1 MSAENKVQGVSLEH
15 CKNSSPLSRGYWQV
29 LNGVP
34 VEKIKELS
42 ESQKESIRKYIQAST
57 NGKSIYQIAQEI
69 GVGSPTCS
77 ELYRTKKQYKRA
89 FLKTIGKSQQIEKHA
104 MITKSQKELLD
115 YLKSKKEP
123 INASV
128 CARDMKINVLNAFSR
143 LQRLEK
149 KGKVRKIKKN
159 SFVTWEI
166 AGRSQSK

>member
-1 MSAENKVQGVSLEH
+1 M
-15 CKNSSPLSRGYWQV
+15 

-34 VEKIKELS
+34 IEAVKELS

-69 GVGSPTCS
+69 GVGSLTCS
-77 ELYRTKKQYKRA
+77 ELHRTKKQYKRA
-89 FLKTIGKSQQIEKHA
+89 FLKTAGKSQQVEKHIA
-104 MITKSQKELLD
+104 LTKSQKELLD

-123 INASV
+123 ISASV

-159 SFVTWEI
+159 SFVTWELI
-166 AGRSQSK
+166 RSQDK